1 MHAIDP
7 SIKRGITPAI
17 HRATPRAI
25 HPARVVLHWLLAAML
40 LFMMGMGGLVLQH
53 MPNTAPAKLGALQG
67 HMIGGAAILALM
79 LVRWIVRWR
88 TAPPPT
94 ASNGQAGVDRR
105 ALRMHRAL
113 YVAVFAMA
121 LSGFAL
127 SITSGLGQVVFGGVG
142 NLPASFDAFTAR
154 TVHGI
159 VAKVLLVLMVV
170 HVAAALYHQW
180 ICRQG
185 VLQRMGLRRRRPGE
199 AA

>member
-79 LVRWIVRWR
+79 LVRWIV
-88 TAPPPT
+88 
-94 ASNGQAGVDRR
+94 
-105 ALRMHRAL
+105 
-113 YVAVFAMA
+113 
-121 LSGFAL
+121 
-127 SITSGLGQVVFGGVG
+127 
-142 NLPASFDAFTAR
+142 
-154 TVHGI
+154 
-159 VAKVLLVLMVV
+159 VV

-185 VLQRMGLRRRRPGE
+185 ALQRMGLRRRRPGE

>member
-25 HPARVVLHWLLAAML
+25 HPARVVLHWLLTAMS
-40 LFMMGMGGLVLQH
+40 V
-53 MPNTAPAKLGALQG
+53 TA
-67 HMIGGAAILALM
+67 
-79 LVRWIVRWR
+79 
-88 TAPPPT
+88 
-94 ASNGQAGVDRR
+94 
-105 ALRMHRAL
+105 
-113 YVAVFAMA
+113 
-121 LSGFAL
+121 
-127 SITSGLGQVVFGGVG
+127 GLGQVVFGGVG
-142 NLPASFDAFTAR
+142 NLPARFDAFTAR

-159 VAKVLLVLMVV
+159 VAKVLLVLVVV

-185 VLQRMGLRRRRPGE
+185 ALQRMGLRRRRPGE